1 MTTPTPWS
9 DVPPSEAGEWW
20 VRRRSDGA
28 TLRLTLLPDGYWIT
42 SPYMVKSGRVA
53 EQFQFGPRVLS
64 AEETVDL
71 TVEVERLK
79 SEVEFLKSRMAGMIE
94 VFGAVRMA
102 VGQNVMGSD
111 PVEEP
116 DYDAPWLPCGLLVR
130 IDNVMEREYR
140 E

>member
-1 MTTPTPWS
+1 MTTTTPWS

-64 AEETVDL
+64 AEETVEL
-71 TVEVERLK
+71 TAEVERLRAAAA
-79 SEVEFLKSRMAGMIE
+79 ELAEIHRAWGMA
-94 VFGAVRMA
+94 AK
-102 VGQNVMGSD
+102 D
-111 PVEEP
+111 
-116 DYDAPWLPCGLLVR
+116 L
-130 IDNVMEREYR
+130 
-140 E
+140 